1 MLNKKILI
9 VEDESIIAEDLAD
22 SLIALGYRVTGIAY
36 SGEDALQ
43 LAAEERPDLVLMDVN
58 LQGEID
64 GITTG
69 EQMRLRFQIPVIYLT
84 AYADENTL
92 RRVNSTKPFGYI
104 VKPFEEKTL
113 HTTIQLA
120 LHRHQYDSLTN
131 LPNRSFL
138 RERLSQ
144 VLERRTGL
152 PGVIP
157 VLTLSLDKINR
168 INSTLG
174 HDIGDSVIC
183 SIAQRLTNGIE
194 NMNIVAR
201 LEAAEF
207 AIIIELVAGKQDAIN
222 IAQSIL
228 EIVAQVII
236 VESSEVYV
244 TASIGISLYP
254 WDGSDADE
262 LLKNAYTAMYHAQEK
277 NGNNYQFHARNVANH
292 SINKLS
298 QEVCLRNALKRSE
311 FEVYYEPKVEI
322 KTGKLVGAEA
332 LVRWNHPEKG
342 QISPGE
348 FIPMAE
354 EMGLIAALG
363 EWVLET
369 ACRQTKAWQV
379 QGLGLLRVAVNVSA
393 RQFEQKNMTKRVSEI
408 LIETGLDPKYLEL
421 ELTESLVLEDETAV
435 FKAFSV
441 WQNMGIRVA
450 IDDFGT
456 GYASLSYSKRFPFDV
471 LKIDKSFIHNIA
483 EDRQNAAIT
492 IAIIQMAHSMNM
504 TVVAEGVENEEELA
518 FLCEHDC
525 DEIQGYFFSKALP
538 RADFEA
544 LLKSGKHWS
553 ISDRLTNSLTTVQ
566 NQKLPV
572 IE

>member
-9 VEDESIIAEDLAD
+9 VEDESIIAEDIAD
-22 SLIALGYRVTGIAY
+22 SLIALGYRVTAIVY
-36 SGEDALQ
+36 SGEEALQ
-43 LAAEERPDLVLMDVN
+43 SAAEERPDLVLMDVN

-69 EQMRLRFQIPVIYLT
+69 ERMRSRFQIPVIYLT

-104 VKPFEEKTL
+104 VKPFEEKNL

-120 LHRHQYDSLTN
+120 LHRHQYDCLTN

-138 RERLSQ
+138 RERLSE
-144 VLERRTGL
+144 VLSNQTGL
-152 PGVIP
+152 LRVIP
-157 VLTLSLDKINR
+157 VITLSLDKINR

-174 HDIGDSVIC
+174 NDIGDFVIC
-183 SIAQRLTNGIE
+183 SIAQRLNKCNDKI
-194 NMNIVAR
+194 NIVAR

-207 AIIIELVAGKQDAIN
+207 ALVLEPVKEKKDTISIVQYILE
-222 IAQSIL
+222 ILAQSI
-228 EIVAQVII
+228 V
-236 VESSEVYV
+236 VESCEVYV
-244 TASIGISLYP
+244 TASIGISLSP
-254 WDGSDADE
+254 GDGCDADE
-262 LLKNAYTAMYHAQEK
+262 LLKNAYIAMYHAQEK
-277 NGNNYQFHARNVANH
+277 GGNNYQFYTHNIPYY
-292 SINKLS
+292 SIDELS
-298 QEVCLRNALKRSE
+298 QENSLRNALKNSE

-322 KTGKLVGAEA
+322 KTGKIVGAEA

-342 QISPGE
+342 RVSPGE

-354 EMGLIAALG
+354 EMGLIGSLG

-369 ACRQTKAWQV
+369 ACRQTKAWQN
-379 QGLGLLRVAVNVSA
+379 QGLGQLRVAVNVSS
-393 RQFEQKNMTKRVSEI
+393 RQFEQKNLTERVSEI

-421 ELTESLVLEDETAV
+421 ELTESLVLQDETAV
-435 FKAFSV
+435 FQAFSV
-441 WQNMGIRVA
+441 WQSMGIRVA

-471 LKIDKSFIHNIA
+471 LKIDKSFIRNIA

-492 IAIIQMAHSMNM
+492 VAIIQMAHSMNM
-504 TVVAEGVENEEELA
+504 TVVAEGVEDERELA

-525 DEIQGYFFSKALP
+525 DEIQGYFFSRALP
-538 RADFEA
+538 KADFEA
-544 LLKSGKHWS
+544 LLKSGKHWLYS
-553 ISDRLTNSLTTVQ
+553 IAQPIAQPQSETGSRQ
-566 NQKLPV
+566 
-572 IE
+572 

>member
-9 VEDESIIAEDLAD
+9 VEDESIIAEDIAD
-22 SLIALGYRVTGIAY
+22 SLIALGYRVTAIVY
-36 SGEDALQ
+36 SGEEALQ
-43 LAAEERPDLVLMDVN
+43 SAAEERPDLVLMDVN

-69 EQMRLRFQIPVIYLT
+69 ENIRSRFQIPVIYLT
-84 AYADENTL
+84 AYADDHTL

-104 VKPFEEKTL
+104 VKPFEEKNL

-120 LHRHQYDSLTN
+120 LHRHQYDCLTN

-138 RERLSQ
+138 REKLSEILNHQ
-144 VLERRTGL
+144 KEFR
-152 PGVIP
+152 GVVP
-157 VLTLSLDKINR
+157 VLTLSLDKISR

-236 VESSEVYV
+236 VESFEVYV

-254 WDGSDADE
+254 LDGSDADE

-277 NGNNYQFHARNVANH
+277 NGNNCQFYASNVANY
-292 SINKLS
+292 SMNRLS

-322 KTGKLVGAEA
+322 KTGKIVGAEA
-332 LVRWNHPEKG
+332 LVRWNHPKKG

-354 EMGLIAALG
+354 EMGLIGSLG

-369 ACRQTKAWQV
+369 ACRQTKAWQNE
-379 QGLGLLRVAVNVSA
+379 GLGQLRVAVNVSA
-393 RQFEQKNMTKRVSEI
+393 RQFEQKNLTERVSEI

-421 ELTESLVLEDETAV
+421 ELTESLVLQDETAV
-435 FKAFSV
+435 FQAFSV
-441 WQNMGIRVA
+441 WQSMGIRVA

-471 LKIDKSFIHNIA
+471 LKIDKSFIRNIA
-483 EDRQNAAIT
+483 DDRQNAAIT
-492 IAIIQMAHSMNM
+492 VAIIQMAHSMNM
-504 TVVAEGVENEEELA
+504 RVVAEGVEDERELA

-525 DEIQGYFFSKALP
+525 DEIQGYFFSRALP
-538 RADFEA
+538 KADFEA
-544 LLKSGKHWS
+544 LLKSGKHWLYS
-553 ISDRLTNSLTTVQ
+553 IAQPIAQPQSETGSRQ
-566 NQKLPV
+566 
-572 IE
+572 